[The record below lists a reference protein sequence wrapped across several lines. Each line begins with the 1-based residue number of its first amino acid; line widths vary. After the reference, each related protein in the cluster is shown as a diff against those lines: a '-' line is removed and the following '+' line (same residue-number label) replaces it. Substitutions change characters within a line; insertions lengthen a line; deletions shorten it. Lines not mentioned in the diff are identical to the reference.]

1 MIGIAQGLGIPAPM
15 AAGAIISGA
24 LVGDK
29 LSPLSDTTLLAAAT
43 SRVKLFDHILS
54 LCYVTLPVS
63 IISIIVYSILGFK
76 YGHGEMNLASV
87 QILSESLK
95 SSCNIG
101 VLMLVPLLFVLILSA
116 MKKPTIPV
124 FAGGLVIGCIWAVL
138 FQNIPLTDVIGS
150 AVGGFKSATGNA
162 DIDKLLSRGG
172 ALSMAE
178 TIFLCI
184 GAGMFS
190 GVFERT
196 GVLSRLMD
204 QLRKIVKSV
213 GGLVFSVTLTGI
225 ALMFGGAGQSCT
237 LSLPAIASGMHL
249 RIWTSIQESS
259 REVWSVPAPSSA
271 PSCHGMPLPSYTADC
286 SAYRWPNISP
296 STWWPYF
303 LRLLQS

>member
-1 MIGIAQGLGIPAPM
+1 
-15 AAGAIISGA
+15 
-24 LVGDK
+24 
-29 LSPLSDTTLLAAAT
+29 
-43 SRVKLFDHILS
+43 
-54 LCYVTLPVS
+54 
-63 IISIIVYSILGFK
+63 
-76 YGHGEMNLASV
+76 MNLASV

-101 VLMLVPLLFVLILSA
+101 VMMLVPLLFVLILSA

-204 QLRKIVKSV
+204 QLRKIVKISRR
-213 GGLVFSVTLTGI
+213 SGI
-225 ALMFGGAGQSCT
+225 
-237 LSLPAIASGMHL
+237 L
-249 RIWTSIQESS
+249 RYLNRYRADVRRRRTI
-259 REVWSVPAPSSA
+259 
-271 PSCHGMPLPSYTADC
+271 LYTQPPGNC
-286 SAYRWPNISP
+286 
-296 STWWPYF
+296 
-303 LRLLQS
+303 LQGCI

>member
-1 MIGIAQGLGIPAPM
+1 
-15 AAGAIISGA
+15 
-24 LVGDK
+24 
-29 LSPLSDTTLLAAAT
+29 
-43 SRVKLFDHILS
+43 
-54 LCYVTLPVS
+54 
-63 IISIIVYSILGFK
+63 
-76 YGHGEMNLASV
+76 
-87 QILSESLK
+87 
-95 SSCNIG
+95 
-101 VLMLVPLLFVLILSA
+101 

-213 GGLVFSVTLTGI
+213 GGLYFFVTLTGI

-237 LSLPAIASGMHL
+237 LSLPAIAFRDAFEDMDVHPGVLSRSLECTGTVLGSIVPWDASAIQYSGL
-249 RIWTSIQESS
+249 FGVSTGRIPLQPGGHTFSGYCSLNGLYWI
-259 REVWSVPAPSSA
+259 WS
-271 PSCHGMPLPSYTADC
+271 CTM
-286 SAYRWPNISP
+286 AYDALHNEI
-296 STWWPYF
+296 T
-303 LRLLQS
+303 QI

>member
-1 MIGIAQGLGIPAPM
+1 
-15 AAGAIISGA
+15 
-24 LVGDK
+24 
-29 LSPLSDTTLLAAAT
+29 
-43 SRVKLFDHILS
+43 
-54 LCYVTLPVS
+54 
-63 IISIIVYSILGFK
+63 
-76 YGHGEMNLASV
+76 MNLASV

-237 LSLPAIASGMHL
+237 LSLPAIAFRDAFEDMDVHPGVLSRSLECTGTVLGSIVPWDASAILYSGLFGVSMAQYLPFNLVAILSPVIAVLTAYIGFGVLKYNEQMHFTMKL
-249 RIWTSIQESS
+249 RK
-259 REVWSVPAPSSA
+259 
-271 PSCHGMPLPSYTADC
+271 YK
-286 SAYRWPNISP
+286 
-296 STWWPYF
+296 
-303 LRLLQS
+303 